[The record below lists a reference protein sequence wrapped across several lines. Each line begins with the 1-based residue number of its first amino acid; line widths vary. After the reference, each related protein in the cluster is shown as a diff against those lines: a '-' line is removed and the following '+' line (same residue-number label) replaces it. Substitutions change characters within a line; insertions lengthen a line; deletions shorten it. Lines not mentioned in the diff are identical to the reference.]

1 MKNFQV
7 RHGQSDSI
15 IFPETFFLESS
26 KWLLEFFLGDNRTL
40 LAGPGIYAQFYH
52 INSCPAVF
60 IYTLV

>member
-15 IFPETFFLESS
+15 IFPETFSLGSS
-26 KWLLEFFLGDNRTL
+26 KWLLDLPLGDNRTL
-40 LAGPGIYAQFYH
+40 LAGPGIFPQLYY

-60 IYTLV
+60 IYKLV